1 MQFTLPLKINKKEYL
16 IEDFIVT
23 DEVKVVF
30 DVLNIFFKQENF
42 DSAQFPNLILKGK
55 SQSGKTHLLNIF
67 ANDANCKIIDASK
80 LTKENLSNFLQNSRF
95 CILENIDE
103 ILSEEL
109 LLNSIN
115 LAKER
120 EIFLLLTA
128 KEVINSKIKDLNSR
142 LRNIF
147 EVEILDPSTETI
159 KYLLVNYFA
168 KKQLRFSGQ
177 IIDFIAEN
185 INRDYASIINAVSVI
200 EQENAK
206 LNRIIKLEEVRNLL
220 SKAT

>member
-1 MQFTLPLKINKKEYL
+1 MTQIAKL
-16 IEDFIVT
+16 
-23 DEVKVVF
+23 
-30 DVLNIFFKQENF
+30 
-42 DSAQFPNLILKGK
+42 
-55 SQSGKTHLLNIF
+55 
-67 ANDANCKIIDASK
+67 